1 MDKDGSFLAQTI
13 THRKSYSI
21 FTFPSFLLWSPQLA
35 KTSCESEV
43 IQQHDFKGDE
53 DKAVFCHVRDL
64 EMKQEDKWGNCSSCQ
79 IHWRLDL
86 DR

>member
-21 FTFPSFLLWSPQLA
+21 FTPPPSF
-35 KTSCESEV
+35 CEALNLPKHHVSLRSYT
-43 IQQHDFKGDE
+43 QHDFKGDE
-53 DKAVFCHVRDL
+53 DKAAFCHVRDL
-64 EMKQEDKWGNCSSCQ
+64 EMKQENKWGNCSCCQ
-79 IHWRLDL
+79 IHWRLDH